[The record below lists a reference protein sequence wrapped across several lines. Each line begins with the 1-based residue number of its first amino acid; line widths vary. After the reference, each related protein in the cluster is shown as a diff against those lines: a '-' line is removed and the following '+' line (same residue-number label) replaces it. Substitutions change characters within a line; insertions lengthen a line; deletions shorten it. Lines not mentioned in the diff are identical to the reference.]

1 MARVPATPSLAR
13 ARYHHPTAFVFAITS
28 RIAGSVRK
36 LGTSAGAVIQTGDP
50 VVVVEAMKT
59 EIVVSATAE
68 STVQSLLVA
77 PGAAVMPC
85 QVLAF
90 VAESAS

>member
-1 MARVPATPSLAR
+1 
-13 ARYHHPTAFVFAITS
+13 
-28 RIAGSVRK
+28 
-36 LGTSAGAVIQTGDP
+36 

-59 EIVVSATAE
+59 EIVVSATAAG
-68 STVQSLLVA
+68 TVQSLLVA